1 MSQMNRMINI
11 EYPESLANSLRL
23 NGKDFENVMKT
34 SSLVKLFE
42 IGKISSGTAAKVL
55 GMTRIDFI
63 DLLAKYNVS
72 ILGQYDFNDINEDIS
87 NA

>member
-1 MSQMNRMINI
+1 MKRMINI
-11 EYPESLANSLRL
+11 EYPESLANALRL
-23 NGKDFENVMKT
+23 NGKDFENEMKT

-42 IGKISSGTAAKVL
+42 IGKVSSGTAAKVL
-55 GMTRIDFI
+55 GLTRVDFL

-72 ILGQYDFNDINEDIS
+72 ALGLYDANDLKEDIS

>member
-1 MSQMNRMINI
+1 MKGIINI
-11 EYPESLANSLRL
+11 EYPESLATTLGL
-23 NGKDFENVMKT
+23 NGKDFEYEMKT

-42 IGKISSGTAAKVL
+42 LGKVSSGVAATVL
-55 GMTRIDFI
+55 GLTRLDFL

-72 ILGQYDFNDINEDIS
+72 LFAQYNVDDLSEDIA

>member
-1 MSQMNRMINI
+1 MKRMINI

-23 NGKDFENVMKT
+23 NGKDFENEMKT

-42 IGKISSGTAAKVL
+42 IGKVSSGTAAKVL
-55 GMTRIDFI
+55 GLTRVDFL

-72 ILGQYDFNDINEDIS
+72 ALGLYDSNDLKEDIS